1 MSNRMIHSSLRYLWI
16 IFSIILIDCISKQ
29 WIRHCFFL
37 KEKVGI
43 FPGVNIFYTLNYES
57 FFRNFV
63 TRQELSRQILI
74 IMDLMVIVILL
85 LIIAMKAN
93 NPDCY
98 GNNIALALVVG
109 GGLGNLYDL
118 IIYGGI
124 IDFINLVIIK
134 WNFLTLNLADI
145 AIGSG
150 LFLIIASL

>member
-1 MSNRMIHSSLRYLWI
+1 MSNRIIHSSLRYLWLT
-16 IFSIILIDCISKQ
+16 FSIILIDWISKQ

-43 FPGVNIFYTLNYES
+43 LPGVNIFYTLNYGS
-57 FFRNFV
+57 FFR
-63 TRQELSRQILI
+63 TLLPQQELSRQILI
-74 IMDLMVIVILL
+74 IIDLLVIVILL

-93 NPDCY
+93 NPDRY
-98 GNNIALALVVG
+98 WNNIALALVVG
-109 GGLGNLYDL
+109 GGLSNLYDL

-134 WNFLTLNLADI
+134 WNLITLNIADI
-145 AIGSG
+145 AIWSG